1 MNIHRHR
8 LIVLVCLAAI
18 VAVSTSLYVFG
29 VFGRSDHPTEQYT
42 PVFAAAAGGDLTTVR
57 TAVDKD
63 SSLVKAK
70 GWEDETLLHVAVG
83 QNQQD
88 VAAYLMDKGA
98 DVNAVT
104 TEGLTALHM
113 AAQNGNIAMMTL
125 LLAHG
130 ANIDALDAKGWRPLD
145 RADKWQHPEAANF
158 LRQRGSH

>member
-8 LIVLVCLAAI
+8 FIVLLCLAAI

-29 VFGRSDHPTEQYT
+29 VFGRSEHPTEQYT

-70 GWEDETLLHVAVG
+70 GWENETLLHVAVG

-113 AAQNGNIAMMTL
+113 AAQNGNRL
-125 LLAHG
+125 LPFVARQADLASSFSEF
-130 ANIDALDAKGWRPLD
+130 ARSVSRK
-145 RADKWQHPEAANF
+145 RAPQK
-158 LRQRGSH
+158 